1 MEEGGKTKRHV
12 LDLLGVKED
21 HLLGAFVF
29 GSRAFGTATP
39 TSGNFYH
46 VRRYMKANKV
56 DHVKTGIF
64 TLYWIVMWV
73 RWLLLQKVSD
83 QIKALKFQHSFRRS
97 ATRTMGCDGGRE
109 GYGRYGLHS

>member
-29 GSRAFGTATP
+29 GSRAFGTSTP

-46 VRRYMKANKV
+46 VR
-56 DHVKTGIF
+56 
-64 TLYWIVMWV
+64 
-73 RWLLLQKVSD
+73 
-83 QIKALKFQHSFRRS
+83 
-97 ATRTMGCDGGRE
+97 
-109 GYGRYGLHS
+109 GYLS